1 MAKTKRAAQVESG
14 PILVRSGVAGQ
25 ARLSVR
31 VVDRRY
37 TAQKVVEG
45 LNAGELKYAA
55 GQITRGG
62 HVVARYQ
69 ILDLD
74 DHLEDFQV
82 VA

>member
-1 MAKTKRAAQVESG
+1 MAKRAVQVNKG
-14 PILVRSGVAGQ
+14 PVLVRSGVVGQ

-31 VVDRRY
+31 VVDPRY
-37 TAQKVVEG
+37 TAQWVVEG
-45 LNAGELKYAA
+45 LNAGTLQYGG
-55 GQITRGG
+55 GQNTQAG

-74 DHLEDFQV
+74 DRLEGFQV